1 MKKSNK
7 SRKNTQLATT
17 STVVKRVFSSLR
29 SKKWLLPVLAGI
41 LLLVIGSIFL
51 VSWITRPQKP
61 GIAFYRVPENLVTI
75 LTRAADDFA
84 STAETDFAFFTLDDS
99 RPLKEQLDKQKNRIS
114 ILFTPAGQAAAGLAS
129 DVHAPA
135 GRVRRLLPTTIR
147 NAGATGKTPY
157 ALPVLLDH
165 FELAWSKE
173 ILARNNATEPKSIPE
188 MLETAQKVKTRRVW
202 PIICAGSRDR
212 DLLLLV
218 GTLLHTQYGL
228 DAYMALVTEIRK
240 GSTFETIL
248 AETNLDDVLETLLSW
263 RRDRLLHPQWLEMT
277 GVDLEAF
284 MKFDNTAFVFLP
296 LSARRE
302 LDPKIAE
309 KYASI
314 AVPPEVKASSYPLT
328 APVYAGLRLRNE
340 LFADTAEQFLYSLVQ
355 EDMQSLLSRES
366 GLAPSN
372 AKTTVPDKQA
382 YEVRYWAAASRVLV
396 PDPVTAAVD
405 DPARLA
411 SFAEEIRTYIRN
423 GGKLLKQ

>member
-7 SRKNTQLATT
+7 SRKNTQTATT
-17 STVVKRVFSSLR
+17 TQVKRLFSALR

-41 LLLVIGSIFL
+41 LLLVVGSIFL
-51 VSWITRPQKP
+51 VSWVTRPKKP
-61 GIAFYRVPENLVTI
+61 GIAFYRVPENLVAI
-75 LTRAADDFA
+75 LTRTADDFA
-84 STAETDFAFFTLDDS
+84 STAETGFAFLTLDDS
-99 RPLKEQLDKQKNRIS
+99 RPLKEQLEKQKNRIS
-114 ILFTPAGQAAAGLAS
+114 ILFAPAGQAAAGLAS

-165 FELAWSKE
+165 FELAWSKD
-173 ILARNNATEPKSIPE
+173 ILSRNNATEPKSIPD
-188 MLETAQKVKTRRVW
+188 MLEIAKKVKTRRVW

-228 DAYMALVTEIRK
+228 DAYMDLVTELRN
-240 GSTFETIL
+240 GSNFDTIL
-248 AETNLDDVLETLLSW
+248 SETRLVDVLEALLSW

-277 GVDLEAF
+277 GEDLSAF
-284 MKFDNTAFVFLP
+284 MKFDNAAFIFLP

-302 LDPKIAE
+302 IDPKIAE

-314 AVPPEVKASSYPLT
+314 AVPPEVQASSYPLT
-328 APVYAGLRLRNE
+328 APVYAGIRLRNE

-355 EDMQSLLSRES
+355 EDTQSLLSRET
-366 GLAPSN
+366 GLAPAN

-382 YEVRYWAAASRVLV
+382 YDVRYWAAASRVLV
-396 PDPVTAAVD
+396 PDPATAAVD
-405 DPARLA
+405 DPARIA
-411 SFAEEIRTYIRN
+411 SFAEEIRTYIRD